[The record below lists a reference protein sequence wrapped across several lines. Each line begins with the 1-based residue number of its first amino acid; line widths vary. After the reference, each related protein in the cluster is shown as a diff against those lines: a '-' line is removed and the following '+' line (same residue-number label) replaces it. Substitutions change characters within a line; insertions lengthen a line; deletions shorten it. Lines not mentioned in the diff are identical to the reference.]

1 MRDHLQTKLD
11 AIRACIRRLEDEGA
25 QHRALGRDAL
35 ADKIEHER
43 KKAEIEAGYVENL
56 LRGAA

>member
-11 AIRACIRRLEDEGA
+11 AIRARIRRFEDEAA

-35 ADKIEHER
+35 ADKIEHEQ
-43 KKAEIEAGYVENL
+43 KKAEIEAGHVENL
-56 LRGAA
+56 LRTAA